1 MRKRALASVL
11 LGILLSGLCLW
22 YAFRGVNL
30 AAMAASMGRVGAG
43 WVLASVAG
51 CLLSLVVRAVRWRFL
66 LVGVEGVGMGSLIS
80 ATFVGMMANNL
91 LPARLGE
98 VVRAWVF
105 AKREA
110 MQVPA
115 VLASI
120 VVERLLDMIALVA
133 LLGFTVAAA
142 PPLSG
147 RGADVIRQAGA
158 AGVVLC
164 AAGGVGVMVMARFQ
178 TQILRAT
185 ERWLQ
190 STRHAWGARGIE
202 MLRFFLE
209 GLSVLRGR
217 MGAVAWA
224 VGLSFII
231 WAFGIASLYL
241 LAQGFE
247 LGLTLAQSTLVF
259 VIVLFGIAI
268 PSAPGFIGTFH
279 GFAVAGLALVAGT
292 EPTLAAAYATLLHGS
307 QWLVINLVGLTCLAT
322 DRSVTWATVAV
333 AVRQS

>member
-1 MRKRALASVL
+1 MRKRAVASLL
-11 LGILLSGLCLW
+11 LGGLFSALCLW
-22 YAFRGVNL
+22 YAFRGVDL
-30 AAMAASMGRVGAG
+30 AAMTGSIARVGTA
-43 WVLASVAG
+43 WVLASVVG
-51 CLLSLVVRAVRWRFL
+51 CLLSLIGRAIRWRYL
-66 LVGVEGVGMGSLIS
+66 LDGSKPVSAWSLIS
-80 ATFVGMMANNL
+80 ATFIGMMANNL

-98 VVRAWVF
+98 VVRAWVL

-110 MQVPA
+110 MQAPA

-133 LLGFTVAAA
+133 LLGVAVAAA

-158 AGVVLC
+158 IGVVLC

-224 VGLSFII
+224 VGLSFIT

-247 LGLTLAQSTLVF
+247 LGLTIAQSTLVF
-259 VIVLFGIAI
+259 VVVLFGIAV
-268 PSAPGFIGTFH
+268 PSAPGFVGTFH
-279 GFAVAGLALVAGT
+279 GFCVAGLILVAGT
-292 EPTLAAAYATLLHGS
+292 DPTVAAAFATLLHGG
-307 QWLVINLVGLTCLAT
+307 QWLAINLVGVAFLTA
-322 DRSVTWATVAV
+322 DRTISWSSLTRFA
-333 AVRQS
+333 RQS